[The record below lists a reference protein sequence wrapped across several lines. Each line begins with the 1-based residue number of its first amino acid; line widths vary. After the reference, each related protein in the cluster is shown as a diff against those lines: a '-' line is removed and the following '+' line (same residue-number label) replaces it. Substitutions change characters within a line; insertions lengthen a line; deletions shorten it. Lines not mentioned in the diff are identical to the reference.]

1 MPLISRTFVKAGM
14 LFFALSLIAG
24 LLMEIEAAAFPGLM
38 PLFWHMLM
46 VGWIT
51 QIIFGVSI
59 WMFPGRNR
67 EEGFKAQ
74 KWGWLTIIFLNLGLL
89 LRMVSEP
96 AVVTSTAE
104 LWKVLLVVSALLQLL
119 AGGTYLI
126 EMWPRIQ
133 SKKQQRKRRKRQ
145 RQKMK
150 ENKNGGNS

>member
-1 MPLISRTFVKAGM
+1 MPLISRTFIKAGM
-14 LFFALSLIAG
+14 VFLALSLLTG
-24 LLMEIEAAAFPGLM
+24 VLMEFDAVSFPGLM

-51 QIIFGVSI
+51 QIMFGVSI

-74 KWGWLTIIFLNLGLL
+74 KWGWLTFIFLNLGLL

-96 AVVTSTAE
+96 VVVTSTFE
-104 LWKVLLVVSALLQLL
+104 LWKFLLVLSALLQFS
-119 AGGTYLI
+119 AGLTYLI

-133 SKKQQRKRRKRQ
+133 SKKQQRKNRKKRRN
-145 RQKMK
+145 RQKIDG
-150 ENKNGGNS
+150 ES

>member
-1 MPLISRTFVKAGM
+1 
-14 LFFALSLIAG
+14 
-24 LLMEIEAAAFPGLM
+24 MEFEGASFPGLM

-74 KWGWLTIIFLNLGLL
+74 KWGWLTFIFLNLGLL

-96 AVVTSTAE
+96 MVVTSTSE
-104 LWKVLLVVSALLQLL
+104 LWNFLLVLSALLQFS
-119 AGGTYLI
+119 AGLTYLL

-133 SKKQQRKRRKRQ
+133 SKKQQRKNREKRRQ
-145 RQKMK
+145 RQKR
-150 ENKNGGNS
+150 GGKA

>member
-1 MPLISRTFVKAGM
+1 MPLISRTFIKAGM
-14 LFFALSLIAG
+14 VFFALSLLAS
-24 LLMEIEAAAFPGLM
+24 LLMEFEASSFPGLM

-74 KWGWLTIIFLNLGLL
+74 KWGWLTFIFLNLGLL

-96 AVVTSTAE
+96 MVVTSASE
-104 LWKVLLVVSALLQLL
+104 LWNFLLVLSAVLQFS
-119 AGGTYLI
+119 AGLTYLI
-126 EMWPRIQ
+126 EMWPRVQ
-133 SKKQQRKRRKRQ
+133 SKKQQRKNRKKRRQ
-145 RQKMK
+145 QQKSRGK
-150 ENKNGGNS
+150 A

>member
-1 MPLISRTFVKAGM
+1 MPLISRTFIKAGM
-14 LFFALSLIAG
+14 VFFALSLLAG
-24 LLMEIEAAAFPGLM
+24 VLMEFDAVSFPGLM

-74 KWGWLTIIFLNLGLL
+74 KWGWLTFIFLNLGLL

-96 AVVTSTAE
+96 IVVTSTFE
-104 LWKVLLVVSALLQLL
+104 LWKFLLVLSALLQFS
-119 AGGTYLI
+119 AGLTYLI

-133 SKKQQRKRRKRQ
+133 SKKQQRKNRKKRRN
-145 RQKMK
+145 RQKRDG
-150 ENKNGGNS
+150 ES

>member
-1 MPLISRTFVKAGM
+1 MPLISRTFIKAGM
-14 LFFALSLIAG
+14 VFFALSLLAG
-24 LLMEIEAAAFPGLM
+24 VLMEFDAASFPGLM

-74 KWGWLTIIFLNLGLL
+74 KWGWLTFIFLNLGLL

-96 AVVTSTAE
+96 IVVTSTFE
-104 LWKVLLVVSALLQLL
+104 LWNFLLVLSALLQFS
-119 AGGTYLI
+119 AGLTYLT

-133 SKKQQRKRRKRQ
+133 SKKQQRKNRKKRRE
-145 RQKMK
+145 RQKRDG
-150 ENKNGGNS
+150 ES

>member
-14 LFFALSLIAG
+14 IFFALALIAG
-24 LLMEIEAAAFPGLM
+24 LLMEFDAAAFPGLM

-74 KWGWLTIIFLNLGLL
+74 KWGWLTFIFLNLGLS
-89 LRMVSEP
+89 LRVVSEP
-96 AVVTSTAE
+96 AAASSPEDFWA
-104 LWKVLLVVSALLQLL
+104 LLLIISALLQVT
-119 AGGTYLI
+119 AGITYLV

-133 SKKQQRKRRKRQ
+133 SKKQQRKNRKKRRQ
-145 RQKMK
+145 QQKSR
-150 ENKNGGNS
+150 GDT

>member
-1 MPLISRTFVKAGM
+1 MPLISRTFIKAGM
-14 LFFALSLIAG
+14 VFFALSLLAG
-24 LLMEIEAAAFPGLM
+24 VLMEFDAVSFPGLM

-51 QIIFGVSI
+51 QIMFGVSI

-74 KWGWLTIIFLNLGLL
+74 KWGWLTFIFLNLGLL

-96 AVVTSTAE
+96 VVVTSTFE
-104 LWKVLLVVSALLQLL
+104 LWKFLLVLSALLQFS
-119 AGGTYLI
+119 AGLTYLI

-133 SKKQQRKRRKRQ
+133 SKKQQRKNRKKRRN
-145 RQKMK
+145 RQKIDG
-150 ENKNGGNS
+150 ES